1 MNPTPADS
9 NKVDDPAQG
18 RLGFLAAL
26 GGLSLVWL
34 GTFVYPLYQYLS
46 PPPMV
51 FGFSGYLLPWDDLSF
66 FATRVGISEVEKAP
80 GLGMWLAN
88 LVRGGGDVT
97 VDTIGRF
104 YPLHVVVMP
113 LLVLALVTVHLLFVQ
128 VQGMGAPDS
137 YYKLPPEKQKSVS
150 FFGDYLFAEIPVW
163 LLMGALLAFLATFFP
178 RGLAPEADPTAA
190 APRGIKPEW

>member
-46 PPPMV
+46 PPPVV

-88 LVRGGGDVT
+88 LVRGGGAVT

-113 LLVLALVTVHLLFVQ
+113 LVLRSSRAQVSCASAVT
-128 VQGMGAPDS
+128 GPAPTLPNDS
-137 YYKLPPEKQKSVS
+137 DS
-150 FFGDYLFAEIPVW
+150 G
-163 LLMGALLAFLATFFP
+163 
-178 RGLAPEADPTAA
+178 RC
-190 APRGIKPEW
+190 